1 MLGCEGESVRGR
13 GREGERNGEREGEW
27 NGERV
32 EWREGGMERGTE
44 GGRDRG
50 TEGEM
55 IDGYDHV
62 IKGLVNAYKAIIGK
76 RKLEYTYFLYINR
89 TTALIWRCI
98 AICIPIFTLVLVKR

>member
-1 MLGCEGESVRGR
+1 MDAATEVR
-13 GREGERNGEREGEW
+13 RERHKERRIKIGTNGWRDE
-27 NGERV
+27 ERV

-55 IDGYDHV
+55 IDGHDHV

-89 TTALIWRCI
+89 TSALIWRCI